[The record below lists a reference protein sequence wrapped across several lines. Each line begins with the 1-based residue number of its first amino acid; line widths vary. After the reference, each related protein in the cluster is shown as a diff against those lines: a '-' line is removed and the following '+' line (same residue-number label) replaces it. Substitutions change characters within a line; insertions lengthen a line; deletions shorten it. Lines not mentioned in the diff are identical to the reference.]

1 MRNVLD
7 DGYWRCRLACMK
19 AVSKFQKEEKG
30 ASDMVA
36 ILVLI
41 VIIIGVASVFQ
52 NQLKSAINAAFGKLI
67 DFIG

>member
-41 VIIIGVASVFQ
+41 VIIIGVATVFQ
-52 NQLKSAINAAFGKLI
+52 NKLKEAIEKAFNTLI
-67 DFIG
+67 DFVS